1 MFCIANRIASHR
13 FAWNRITLFVHPSIF
28 CTQQRYN
35 PSFQNHLLLVV
46 ATAALAAAAS
56 PSNQHIAIEHAFG
69 SFLYNTKLYAILFYS
84 LRLKQGRPVSVV

>member
-46 ATAALAAAAS
+46 ATAAAS